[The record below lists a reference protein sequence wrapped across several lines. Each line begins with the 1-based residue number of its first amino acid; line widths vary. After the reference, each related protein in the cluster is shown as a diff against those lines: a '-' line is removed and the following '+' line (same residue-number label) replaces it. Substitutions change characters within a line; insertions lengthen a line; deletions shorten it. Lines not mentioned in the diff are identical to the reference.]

1 MFLECFKYVKGFF
14 CGRNLL
20 SFKVIQIPPRFFF
33 GVFRFFFGV
42 KWGCFD
48 FFLGYFDFFLGYS
61 DFFGGYSV

>member
-42 KWGCFD
+42 FR
-48 FFLGYFDFFLGYS
+48 FFLGCFDFFLGYS
-61 DFFGGYSV
+61 DFFLGYFVYI